1 MINVRLLIQ
10 ITIKK
15 IFIWKK
21 MQSLFIFIHFK
32 WILISFYVNSN
43 KSLIKTLF
51 VNKYVKVDLD
61 KNLLDFLLNG
71 RDLRLNLRSFVLGD
85 GSGNHWTGDP
95 TSAAKSW
102 NIKIIT
108 MTCMFVFGTRPGT
121 LSLIATKPIKLWMK
135 DFKLG
140 TFKFHMENWWHI

>member
-1 MINVRLLIQ
+1 MN
-10 ITIKK
+10 T
-15 IFIWKK
+15 
-21 MQSLFIFIHFK
+21 
-32 WILISFYVNSN
+32 LISFYVNSN

-95 TSAAKSW
+95 TSAAKSLLGPDKYIGHVRILAEERDVEQ
-102 NIKIIT
+102 NLQRLSIGGQNNE
-108 MTCMFVFGTRPGT
+108 FGLTSVQ
-121 LSLIATKPIKLWMK
+121 SLRSLVRALAHLKNKTEM
-135 DFKLG
+135 
-140 TFKFHMENWWHI
+140 